1 VQVDA
6 TLPDAA
12 LLDALRDYAQ
22 GLPYAAIAAALGT
35 TPDVARKQIACIRDA
50 DIRHDPTSAPYW
62 ARIQHRRKSR
72 HD

>member
-35 TPDVARKQIACIRDA
+35 TPDAARKQIASLCDE
-50 DIRHDPTSAPYW
+50 DMQHDPTAAPYW
-62 ARIQHRRKSR
+62 AHIQQRRNSR